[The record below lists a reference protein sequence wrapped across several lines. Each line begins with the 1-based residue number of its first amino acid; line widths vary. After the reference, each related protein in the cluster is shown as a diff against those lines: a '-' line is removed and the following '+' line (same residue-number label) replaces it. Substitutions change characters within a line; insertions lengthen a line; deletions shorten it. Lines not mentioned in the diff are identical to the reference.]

1 MRDALEQ
8 GRWQWQVGWVV
19 VVMVMMSM
27 VQARRVAHEGREGRE
42 GRAVGQEQAGLV
54 AQVRALVSVLVLER
68 AQVLLETEAQ
78 EGEVLLAVELG
89 LAVMVALQVPGRERE
104 QAVWR
109 PLVQAL
115 ESALGWVPG
124 QAPELVSGL
133 VRGQVTERALELGS
147 ELVLES
153 ELVLARA
160 PV

>member
-19 VVMVMMSM
+19 MVMVSV
-27 VQARRVAHEGREGRE
+27 VQARRLAHEEREA
-42 GRAVGQEQAGLV
+42 RAVGQEQAGWV